1 MKKFNEM
8 TDEEFN
14 ALAAEV
20 EKEKTRRIELIER
33 IYNNKMKALSKIEDA
48 FNDYFYEFNEWPLA
62 KVCDNISPV
71 PTSAAASIRN
81 KTCPNSPYLI
91 IRYQ

>member
-1 MKKFNEM
+1 MKVFSEM

-20 EKEKTRRIELIER
+20 EKEKTRRIELVEK
-33 IYNNKMKALSKIEDA
+33 IYNNKRKALSKIEDA

-62 KVCDNISPV
+62 KVLNNLSPLQ
-71 PTSAAASIRN
+71 TGAAAAIRD

-91 IRYQ
+91 IRYK

>member
-1 MKKFNEM
+1 MKEFSEM
-8 TDEEFN
+8 TDEDFN

-20 EKEKTRRIELIER
+20 EKEKTRRKELIER

-71 PTSAAASIRN
+71 PISAAACIRN

-91 IRYQ
+91 IRHQ

>member
-1 MKKFNEM
+1 MKELEEM

-20 EKEKTRRIELIER
+20 EKEKTRRIELVEK
-33 IYNNKMKALSKIEDA
+33 IYNNKRKALSKIEDA

-62 KVCDNISPV
+62 KVLNNLSPLQ
-71 PTSAAASIRN
+71 TGAAAAIRD

-91 IRYQ
+91 IRYK